1 MMRCDDTAGV
11 EWGYRVWSIIR
22 LERHVTPSDHDVS
35 QACATI
41 GGATNPAAIT
51 RIVTNARRLLAGDAA
66 ALAELT
72 EAAAQRLAVLTGEAP
87 GGPLAAE
94 WEAMVERYEQ
104 VRSAADGR
112 AFRATRTRTMR
123 IRHGVLLAIER
134 LVKAEDTEG
143 VRYLITAG
151 AQDCSLE
158 AIVLRHPRL
167 FGAATARQARAKL
180 AWQPPK
186 AA

>member
-1 MMRCDDTAGV
+1 MLPL
-11 EWGYRVWSIIR
+11 I
-22 LERHVTPSDHDVS
+22 
-35 QACATI
+35 QF
-41 GGATNPAAIT
+41 
-51 RIVTNARRLLAGDAA
+51 
-66 ALAELT
+66 ALAV
-72 EAAAQRLAVLTGEAP
+72 AVIAGLQWLFYRTA
-87 GGPLAAE
+87 L
-94 WEAMVERYEQ
+94 
-104 VRSAADGR
+104 GR